1 VRIKRLQLVHVR
13 AFEHMELDFTPGL
26 NLLVGINGAGKSTIL
41 EALAICLSR
50 ILPGISASQ
59 SPPRAFGIED
69 IQGAAPYLDAEL
81 VIDVG
86 GKEFRYLRHQQ
97 REPFVSG
104 TPGAVAPRDR
114 LRLERRRDRPGRLR
128 ERLRELQATPAAP
141 DLDTY
146 TPELGTLRAT
156 VRSAKDRPLGIYFST
171 TRSVIPG
178 KVASSKRAV
187 GGEAAAF
194 ADALASREMQLG
206 ELAAWMGA
214 QELLR
219 AEDPRAAKH
228 LVALRRAASGFL
240 PQCQNLRA
248 EADPRPRLLVD
259 KNGLALDARQLSD
272 GERSLL
278 ALALDLARR
287 LSQANP
293 NAADPVKQGRAV
305 VLIDELDL
313 HLHPRWQRT
322 VVERL
327 TEVFPRCQFIA
338 TTHSPQIIAGVEP
351 EQVVLLTASGPMRP
365 DRSLGMDSNWILRN
379 IMEADER
386 PAEAAEALRA
396 VEAAIQ
402 RSAFK
407 QARARMAA
415 ARKNGLELSEWP
427 ILEARMKRLE
437 LLAR

>member
-1 VRIKRLQLVHVR
+1 MRIKRLQLVQVR
-13 AFEHMELDFTPGL
+13 AFERADLDFTPGL

-50 ILPGISASQ
+50 ILPGITASK
-59 SPPRAFGIED
+59 SPPRAFGGED
-69 IQGAAPYLDAEL
+69 FRVAAPYLDVEL
-81 VIDVG
+81 VLEVN

-97 REPFVSG
+97 REAFVSG
-104 TPGAVAPRDR
+104 TAGGVAPRDR
-114 LRLERRRDRPGRLR
+114 MRLERRRVRPGRLR
-128 ERLRELQATPAAP
+128 QGLRELEETTATP

-146 TPELGTLRAT
+146 APELAALRAT
-156 VRSAKDRPLGIYFST
+156 VRSARDEPIGVYFST
-171 TRSVIPG
+171 TRSVIPA

-194 ADALASREMQLG
+194 ADALVSRGLQLG
-206 ELAAWMGA
+206 ELAAWMVA
-214 QELLR
+214 QEVLR
-219 AEDPRAAKH
+219 AEHPRAAKH
-228 LVALRRAASGFL
+228 LAALRRAATGFL
-240 PQCQNLRA
+240 PECKNLRA
-248 EADPRPRLLVD
+248 EAAPRPRLLVD
-259 KNGLALDARQLSD
+259 KEGLTLDVRQLSD

-293 NAADPVKQGRAV
+293 DVADPVKQGRAV

-338 TTHSPQIIAGVEP
+338 TTHSPQIIAGVQP
-351 EQVVLLTASGPMRP
+351 EQIVLLTASGPIRP

-379 IMEADER
+379 LMESEDR
-386 PAEAAEALRA
+386 PAEAVEALRK
-396 VEAAIQ
+396 VETAIQ
-402 RSAFK
+402 QNAFR
-407 QARARMAA
+407 QAREAIAA
-415 ARKNGLELSEWP
+415 ARRNGLDLAEWP
-427 ILEARMKRLE
+427 MLEARMKRME
-437 LLAR
+437 LLAE

>member
-13 AFEHMELDFTPGL
+13 PFERAELDFRPGL

-50 ILPGISASQ
+50 ILPGISASK
-59 SPPRAFGIED
+59 SRPRAFGAED
-69 IQGAAPYLDAEL
+69 IRVAAPYLDAEL
-81 VIDVG
+81 VIEIDG
-86 GKEFRYLRHQQ
+86 QEFRYLRHQQ
-97 REPFVSG
+97 RERFVSG
-104 TPGAVAPRDR
+104 TPGAVAPWDR
-114 LRLERRRDRPGRLR
+114 VRLERQRARPGRLR
-128 ERLRELQATPAAP
+128 ERLRELQETPAAP

-146 TPELGTLRAT
+146 TPELGALRAA
-156 VRSAKDRPLGIYFST
+156 VRSARDRPLGIYFST
-171 TRSVIPG
+171 ARSVIPA

-194 ADALASREMQLG
+194 ADALASRELHLG
-206 ELAAWMGA
+206 ELAAWMGV

-219 AEDPRAAKH
+219 AEHPRAAKH
-228 LVALRRAASGFL
+228 LAALRRAARGFL
-240 PQCQNLRA
+240 PECKSLRA
-248 EADPRPRLLVD
+248 ELAPRPRLLVD
-259 KNGLALDARQLSD
+259 KDGLTLDARQLSD

-293 NAADPVKQGRAV
+293 HAADPVKQGRAV

-322 VVERL
+322 IVQRL
-327 TEVFPRCQFIA
+327 PEVFPRCQFIA
-338 TTHSPQIIAGVEP
+338 TTHSPEIIAGVEP

-379 IMEADER
+379 LMEADDR
-386 PAEAAEALRA
+386 PAEAMDALRA

-407 QARARMAA
+407 KARAEIAA
-415 ARKNGLELSEWP
+415 ARRNGLDLAEWP
-427 ILEARMKRLE
+427 MLETRMKRLE
-437 LLAR
+437 LLAK